1 MKRLVLSL
9 GLVALA
15 VITAACASGSGGSTP
30 SPAASAPAAS
40 APAASAPAGDAIV
53 VVAKDLKFS
62 TATITAPADEAFQ
75 ITLDNQEA
83 APHNVAIKDA
93 SGAVKFK
100 GEIVSS
106 TKVTYDVPALAAG
119 AYEFFC
125 EVHPDMKGTLT
136 AG

>member
-9 GLVALA
+9 GIVALA
-15 VITAACASGSGGSTP
+15 AVTAACSGASGGTTA

-62 TATITAPADEAFQ
+62 TAAITAPADEAFQ
-75 ITLDNQEA
+75 ITLDNQES

-93 SGAVKFK
+93 SGAEKFK
-100 GEIVSS
+100 GEIVTS
-106 TKVTYDVPALAAG
+106 TSITYDVPALAAG
-119 AYEFFC
+119 AYEFWC

>member
-15 VITAACASGSGGSTP
+15 VITAACSGGSGGSTP
-30 SPAASAPAAS
+30 SPAGS

-106 TKVTYDVPALAAG
+106 TKITYDVPALTAG

-136 AG
+136 AE

>member
-1 MKRLVLSL
+1 MKRLVLGM

-15 VITAACASGSGGSTP
+15 VISAACSSGSGAS
-30 SPAASAPAAS
+30 ASAPAAS

-62 TATITAPADEAFQ
+62 TASIAAPADEAFQ
-75 ITLDNQEA
+75 IVLDNQES
-83 APHNVAIKDA
+83 APHNIAIKDA
-93 SGAVKFK
+93 AGAEKFK
-100 GEIVSS
+100 GEIVTS
-106 TKVTYDVPALAAG
+106 TKITYDVPALAAG
-119 AYEFFC
+119 AYEFWC

>member
-15 VITAACASGSGGSTP
+15 AVTAACSGGSAGPTA
-30 SPAASAPAAS
+30 SPGAS
-40 APAASAPAGDAIV
+40 APAASAPAGSAIV

-62 TATITAPADEAFQ
+62 TASITAPADEAFQ

-83 APHNVAIKDA
+83 APHNIAIRDA
-93 SGAVKFK
+93 SGAVPYK

-106 TKVTYDVPALAAG
+106 KQITYDVPALAAG
-119 AYEFFC
+119 AYEFWC